1 MSSAFRRTL
10 PSRPDLEQQKK
21 LAKELLHAFRA
32 SDREAIARIRDE
44 LPDKTEIS
52 LADAQF
58 VLAREY
64 GFTSWRELK
73 SSIDR
78 QTVAQRPPV
87 ERFKHAV
94 RTGDAK
100 ALRALLERHAE
111 VRDSIDAPIF
121 AFDSP
126 ALVAA
131 SGRDVD
137 VIDVL
142 LEFGADPNRRS
153 SWWAGGFH
161 PLHGAQG
168 ATAER
173 LMAGGA
179 VPDAC
184 AAANLDRP
192 DLLSRILAED
202 PARVHERGGDGQTP
216 LHFAR
221 SHHVVDLLLAAGAD
235 PDARDVDHCST
246 PAEWMLGDD
255 PDSARLGLAKYLIER
270 GARADIFL
278 AAALGLTE
286 RTRTM
291 LESDSSLLQ
300 LRTSQGEYGEKPPSS
315 FHIYQWT
322 IGPNLSPLQVA
333 AKFRQHDTLAV
344 MERFASP
351 EERLLLACHRGDA
364 DAARAIVDMHRGI
377 VARLGSID
385 RRALTDEAW
394 AANAPAVELMLSLG
408 FDPSVPSG
416 SGPTGGTALHCA
428 AWQGSVESVAAI
440 LHYPAGRALLD
451 VREDTYGGTP
461 LSWCS
466 HGSTNCGDPQ
476 ADHEAV
482 ARMLLAAGARLD
494 PEMADWEGSDAFQEV
509 IDEALRGRVPTR
521 GV

>member
-10 PSRPDLEQQKK
+10 PSRPNLEQQKK
-21 LAKELLHAFRA
+21 LAKQLLHAFRL
-32 SDREAIARIRDE
+32 SDHEAIARVRAE

-64 GFTSWRELK
+64 GFSSWRELK
-73 SSIDR
+73 TSINR
-78 QTVAQRPPV
+78 QTEARRPPL
-87 ERFKHAV
+87 EQFKRAV
-94 RTGDAK
+94 RAGDAK
-100 ALRALLERHAE
+100 AVHALLERHAD
-111 VRDSIDAPIF
+111 VRESLDAPIF
-121 AFDSP
+121 GFDSP
-126 ALVAA
+126 ALVAV
-131 SGRDVD
+131 SGQHVD

-161 PLHGAQG
+161 PLHTAQG
-168 ATAER
+168 AAAER
-173 LMAGGA
+173 LIAAGA

-184 AAANLDRP
+184 GAANLDRP
-192 DLLSRILAED
+192 DLLSRMLAED
-202 PARVHERGGDGQTP
+202 PARVHERGGDGKTP

-221 SHHVVDLLLAAGAD
+221 SRQVVDLLLAAGAD
-235 PDARDVDHCST
+235 PDASDVDHRST
-246 PAEWMLGDD
+246 PAQWMLGDD
-255 PDSARLGLAKYLIER
+255 PDSPRPWLAKYLVDR
-270 GARADIFL
+270 GASADIFL

-286 RTRTM
+286 RARTM
-291 LESDSSLLQ
+291 LDSDPSLLQ

-333 AKFRQHDTLAV
+333 AKFGQNDTLAV

-364 DAARAIVDMHRGI
+364 DAARAIVDMHPGI
-377 VARLGSID
+377 VARLGPVD

-408 FDPSVPSG
+408 FDPSVPSA
-416 SGPTGGTALHCA
+416 SGPTGGNALHCA
-428 AWQGSVESVAAI
+428 AWQGSVACTAAI
-440 LHYPAGRALLD
+440 LRYPSGSALLD
-451 VREDTYGGTP
+451 VREATYGGTP

-466 HGSTNCGDPQ
+466 HGSANCGDPQ
-476 ADHEAV
+476 ADHAAV

-494 PEMADWEGSDAFQEV
+494 PEMADWEGSDAFQAV
-509 IDEALRGRVPTR
+509 IDAALRGR
-521 GV
+521 